1 MTEKSQVFFH
11 VELETTKDWLFNKAL
26 PLWSTLGT
34 DTNNGGFYERL
45 TPEGIILHDV
55 RRTRLVARQIYVFA
69 TAHALGWRGDS
80 LAYIQHG
87 LNYLMSRCR
96 QDDGNLV
103 ASLDPATGTANS
115 GFQLYDYAF
124 ALFGLAAVVRAM
136 PNRAPAM
143 EKIALE
149 LLEIIQSRCATT
161 GGYYD
166 QPDQLHSNPHMH
178 LLEAAIA
185 WGHLSSAPVWH
196 TLCADLVALCVTR
209 FIDSD
214 CQAVREHFDN
224 DWQLSDGP
232 NPIEPGHQFEWAWL
246 LMDWAAINNHP
257 ATANLG
263 QQLAQT
269 GENHGIGPLGF
280 AVNEISAQMDI
291 IDGRHRLW
299 PQTERIKAHTA
310 LYAQAANE
318 SGRILT
324 LNNIAQGLKNMR
336 RFFEHPV
343 QGQWWEHL
351 APDGTP
357 MHEPS
362 RASSLYHIVCAIS
375 EADKLAYRLE
385 QQTMA
390 IA

>member
-11 VELETTKDWLFNKAL
+11 TELESTKDWLFNKAL
-26 PLWSTLGT
+26 PLWSKLGT
-34 DTNNGGFYERL
+34 DNANGGFYERL
-45 TPEGIILHDV
+45 TPDGIVLHDA

-69 TAHALGWRGDS
+69 TAHALGWRGDC
-80 LAYIQHG
+80 LAYVKHG
-87 LNYLMSRCR
+87 LDYLLSRCR
-96 QDDGNLV
+96 QADGNLV
-103 ASLDPATGTANS
+103 ASLDPVTGTANS

-124 ALFGLAAVVRAM
+124 ALFGLAAAARAI
-136 PNRAPAM
+136 PNRAAAL
-143 EKIALE
+143 ENIALE
-149 LLEIIQSRCATT
+149 LLEIIQTRRAHA

-166 QPDQLHSNPHMH
+166 QPNQLHSNPHMH

-185 WGHLSSAPVWH
+185 WGRLSSAPVWH
-196 TLCADLVALCVTR
+196 TLCANLVDLCVTR
-209 FIDSD
+209 FIASD
-214 CQAVREHFDN
+214 CKAVREHFDS
-224 DWQLSDGP
+224 DWMITSGA

-246 LMDWAAINNHP
+246 LMDWAGIHNHP
-257 ATANLG
+257 ATASLG
-263 QQLAQT
+263 EQLAQT
-269 GENHGIGPLGF
+269 GESHGISSLGF
-280 AVNEISAQMDI
+280 AVNEISADMDI

-310 LYAQAANE
+310 LYAQAADE
-318 SGRILT
+318 AGRNLA
-324 LNNIAQGLKNMR
+324 LNNAAQGLKNMR

-351 APDGTP
+351 APDGAP

-375 EADKLAYRLE
+375 EADKLACRLD